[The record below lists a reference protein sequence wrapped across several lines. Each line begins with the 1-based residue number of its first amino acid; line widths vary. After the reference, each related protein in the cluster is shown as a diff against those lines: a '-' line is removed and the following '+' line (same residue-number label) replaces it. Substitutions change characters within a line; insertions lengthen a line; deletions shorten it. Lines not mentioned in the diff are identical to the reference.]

1 MSLFYSN
8 PRGGRAGGIFMI
20 LCESVDVVTHW
31 VGGRA
36 GGYFLYFYDL
46 CESVDTVTQLNCF
59 DFGRFCRQLLAHFLP
74 PLLAHFLD
82 VVLFFNMI

>member
-8 PRGGRAGGIFMI
+8 PRGGRASGIFMI

-31 VGGRA
+31 VGGQA
-36 GGYFLYFYDL
+36 GIFYIFMIL
-46 CESVDTVTQLNCF
+46 CESVDTMTQLNCL
-59 DFGRFCRQLLAHFLP
+59 DFGRFCRQLLAHFLLP
-74 PLLAHFLD
+74 TLAHFLD